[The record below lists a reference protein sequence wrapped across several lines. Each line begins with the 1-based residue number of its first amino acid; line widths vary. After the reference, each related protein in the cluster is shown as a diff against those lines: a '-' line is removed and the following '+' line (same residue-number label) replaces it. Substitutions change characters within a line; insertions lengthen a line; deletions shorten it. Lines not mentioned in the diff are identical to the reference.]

1 MIFLG
6 TTFFSGRHTLDPPAT
21 NILPIERLTIRDGT
35 FDHLYM
41 SKNADT
47 TIDMTHNE
55 WDEDTLLNAPFDES
69 VDAGNCGFSLRNTDT
84 VVIKVREKGTFDW
97 KVIYTKDIYTIEDF
111 DIYEVYKYA
120 RGGDTEYEFMMA
132 STCNGVENSYVISEA
147 TSSFE
152 GFFVM
157 DKDNTVGTVYDL
169 GDNNTVRNNLGEALE
184 LLNEKYPTY
193 VTNANTSYTTGTTSG
208 TFLALT
214 TWDAVDKPGGVRLR
228 KNAIDVLSD
237 KRAHILKYNDGRI
250 WLIKVDGQVQENR
263 VQHDDQRQ
271 ISFSWVEIG
280 DVNDQETLY
289 NLGLTD
295 VPREWWY

>member
-6 TTFFSGRHTLDPPAT
+6 TTFFSGRHTLDEPAT
-21 NILPIERLTIRDGT
+21 NILPIEKLKIRDGT
-35 FDHLYM
+35 FDQIYM

-55 WDEDTLLNAPFDES
+55 WDEDTLLNAPFDDS

-97 KVIYTKDIYTIEDF
+97 KVIYTKDIETIEDF
-111 DIYEVYKYA
+111 DIYELYKYA
-120 RGGDTEYEFMMA
+120 RGGDTDYEIMMA
-132 STCNGVENSYVISEA
+132 STCNGVENSTVVSEV

-157 DKDNTVGTVYDL
+157 DKENTVGTLFDI
-169 GDNNTVRNNLGEALE
+169 GDNNTVRNTLGEPLE
-184 LLNEKYPTY
+184 LLSEKYPTY
-193 VTNANTSYTTGTTSG
+193 ISNASANYTTGTTSG

-214 TWDAVDKPGGVRLR
+214 EYDSVDKAGGVRLR

-237 KRAHILKYNDGRI
+237 NKAHILKLSDGRI
-250 WLIKVDGQVQENR
+250 WLIKITGQIQNNR
-263 VQHDDQRQ
+263 VEHDDQRQ
-271 ISFSWVEIG
+271 ISFDWVEIG
-280 DVNDQETLY
+280 DVNNQETLY
-289 NLGLTD
+289 NLGLSD

>member
-6 TTFFSGRHTLDPPAT
+6 MTFFSGKHTLDPPAT
-21 NILPIERLTIRDGT
+21 HILPIERLTIRDGT
-35 FDHLYM
+35 FDQIYM
-41 SKNADT
+41 SKSSDAS
-47 TIDMTHNE
+47 IDETHNE
-55 WDEDTLLNAPFDES
+55 WNEDTLLNAPFDES

-97 KVIYTKDIYTIEDF
+97 KVIYTKDINEIEDF
-111 DIYEVYKYA
+111 DIYELYKYA
-120 RGGDTEYEFMMA
+120 MGGDTEYEFMMA
-132 STCNGVENSYVISEA
+132 SVSNGSENAQVFGEV

-157 DKDNTVGTVYDL
+157 DKDNIVGTVYDL
-169 GDNNTVRNNLGEALE
+169 GDNNTVRNTLGEPLE

-193 VTNANTSYTTGTTSG
+193 ITNANTNYTTGTTSG

-214 TWDAVDKPGGVRLR
+214 EWDSVDKSGGVRLR

-237 KRAHILKYNDGRI
+237 KKAHILKYNDGRI
-250 WLIKVDGQVQENR
+250 WLIKVNSQIQENR

-271 ISFSWVEIG
+271 ISFDWVEIG
-280 DVNDQETLY
+280 DVDDQETLY
-289 NLGLTD
+289 NLNLTD
-295 VPREWWY
+295 VAREWWY